1 MPVIPV
7 PVISRP
13 VTPLPVASSP
23 VRPVAGAVP
32 AAGAVTVRFITRAE
46 TVPLRRA
53 RLNPALPAQEAAP
66 TPAETLALNAVD
78 LNGVGLNGAV
88 QNGAFQCGAF
98 LEGELVAVV
107 TFSAESAP
115 IHDDGLTPPP
125 FTTQWHLRALATAV
139 GHEGKGL
146 ARQIIAFGL
155 NAIFAAAPPG
165 STGVWLYGQEATYG
179 FYRRLGFSAAGVPF
193 STDNGPYDL
202 FWISGP
208 LT

>member
-1 MPVIPV
+1 MAAPPVIPV

-13 VTPLPVASSP
+13 VAPLPGISVPA
-23 VRPVAGAVP
+23 RP

-53 RLNPALPAQEAAP
+53 RLNPALPAQEADP
-66 TPAETLALNAVD
+66 TPAETLALNGA
-78 LNGVGLNGAV
+78 GLSGAV

-107 TFSAESAP
+107 TFSAEAAP

-165 STGVWLYGQEATYG
+165 STGVWLYGQEDTYG

-193 STDNGPYDL
+193 TTDNGPYDL